1 MSESRM
7 PLYKLFTWIF
17 LAALIG
23 VYALYDWYTGTLN
36 QKLAEQAAVLAE
48 TNQRMAESDKRL
60 KSAVEIE
67 HRLSNQAS
75 TAEAGLQ
82 AATERSEAAEA
93 QVATLTKQVEQYQE
107 DLATMTARA
116 QEHQARI
123 ESMAAEHEGARK
135 ELTGRLEALHKGR
148 ADLETTQRA
157 GQKRTLELEEEVARL
172 KQTIAAADARYAAK
186 AKRQEEHLDERLD
199 VYRAALQG
207 SEPERAAQVTELEQR
222 VNEEHTALEQLT
234 ERQQAMLEQAA
245 QAHKAAEEELTARLD
260 AAKQQAEANAQAL
273 TAAEAAKQAQATEL
287 EEARTKLAAF
297 TDEVQQGRD
306 AITALEQKYEQQVA
320 ELRTELAQAG
330 QTLAGVQEA
339 LSTAMAANTG
349 QQGTHQEQLKAAE
362 QRIVELEQDLAAAQ
376 SRHAQALVE
385 ERAKVE
391 QSLAAEQNKTAA
403 VSAATTEPKTAAPTQ
418 TTEAQAAPLAGIQ
431 TPELTERYAA
441 LKAKQTERGM
451 LVILTDEQLHFQT
464 GAAVMPKGK
473 VPSLDRVGALLV
485 AYPKLTARIE
495 GYTDNSGT
503 DQTNLALS
511 KARAEAVRTV
521 LIERGIAPERLDAT
535 GLGKQHP
542 IAENGTAAGRRKN
555 RRIEIYLIE
564 AAP

>member
-93 QVATLTKQVEQYQE
+93 QIATLTKQVEQYQE

-376 SRHAQALVE
+376 SRHAQALAE

-391 QSLAAEQNKTAA
+391 QSLAAE
-403 VSAATTEPKTAAPTQ
+403 PKTAPPTQ
-418 TTEAQAAPLAGIQ
+418 APEPHAAPQAAPLAGIQ